1 MKKRWLLAIASAA
14 ITAQSAAMLTACAN
28 DGGTGDGSSDDTN
41 TPVPVPV
48 TDGGLDA
55 GDADGSVCTE
65 DCEYFPHECTEDAL
79 CSAGLF
85 NVEAPSTGLDLRT
98 HVHALAGR
106 SPNDVWLAG
115 AAGGVARFDGTSWKR
130 SVTGT
135 QYSLYGLWLLEG
147 AEVAFD
153 DPTRLY
159 TRGLDAGADASASA
173 DGWSSFGTATLP
185 PQWGQSTMRVEASW
199 TYPGTRSLWIGTS
212 TQFGTE
218 GLWRMRYSPSDG
230 RFAVASMNANCV
242 VIPCKEVYGLDGVS
256 ADEVW
261 AVGPRGAAF
270 RVTNA
275 ESDTPTLT
283 GFNTLTMYAL
293 HGVWA
298 AAANDVWAVGS
309 TGTVRRYRGDA
320 RFWETYD
327 DLPTK
332 QHLYAIAG
340 SSPSDIWVAGDEGTV
355 FHYDGTAWKR
365 VKVAGLGARRPRLD
379 RIWIAS
385 PGKVWIAGQG
395 ALVSL
400 GGKP

>member
-1 MKKRWLLAIASAA
+1 MKKRWLLAALSAA
-14 ITAQSAAMLTACAN
+14 ITAQAAAMLAACAN
-28 DGGTGDGSSDDTN
+28 DGETSDGPSEDTN
-41 TPVPVPV
+41 TPVPAPV
-48 TDGGLDA
+48 NDGGVDTDDG
-55 GDADGSVCTE
+55 GDASICAE
-65 DCEYFPHECTEDAL
+65 DCEYYPDECTEDAL

-85 NVEAPSTGLDLRT
+85 NVEAPKAGLDLRT

-115 AAGGVARFDGTSWKR
+115 TAGGVARFDGTSWKR
-130 SVTGT
+130 SVTDT
-135 QYSLYGLWLLEG
+135 QNSFLALWLLEG
-147 AEVAFD
+147 AEIAFD
-153 DPTRLY
+153 DPRRLY
-159 TRGLDAGADASASA
+159 SRGLDAGADASASA
-173 DGWSSFGTATLP
+173 GGWALYGTATLS
-185 PQWGQSTMRVEASW
+185 PQAQAAMRVEASW
-199 TYPGTRSLWIGTS
+199 TYPGSLSLWIGGNAS
-212 TQFGTE
+212 PGAA
-218 GLWRMRYSPSDG
+218 GLRRMRYSPGDG
-230 RFAVASMNANCV
+230 RFAVAPIPDTCFV
-242 VIPCKEVYGLDGVS
+242 VPCREVYGLHGLS

-270 RVTNA
+270 RVTDA

-283 GFNTLTMYAL
+283 GFNTRTTHAL
-293 HGVWA
+293 HSVWA
-298 AAANDVWAVGS
+298 SAPDDVWAVGS
-309 TGTVRRYRGDA
+309 TGTVRRYRGDP
-320 RFWETYD
+320 RYWEAYD

-365 VKVAGLGARRPRLD
+365 VKVAGLGVRRPRLD
-379 RIWIAS
+379 RIWIPS